1 MSTLIHELNPVK
13 LSILSASSTPIYAQ
27 TVEVRRHSCVP
38 SSQPLDYLEFPPG
51 RLLLHSDFTLQEGFP
66 SLFLRPC
73 PVDGKEPGHSDTT
86 HSQRPCRTTMAYDDS
101 MKKEGMTPYSEAF
114 QRA

>member
-1 MSTLIHELNPVK
+1 MSTLIRELNPVK
-13 LSILSASSTPIYAQ
+13 LSILPASSTPIYLQ
-27 TVEVRRHSCVP
+27 SEEVTRYSCVP

-66 SLFLRPC
+66 SLFLRPG

-86 HSQRPCRTTMAYDDS
+86 HS
-101 MKKEGMTPYSEAF
+101 
-114 QRA
+114 

>member
-13 LSILSASSTPIYAQ
+13 FSILPASSTPVYA
-27 TVEVRRHSCVP
+27 EVTRHSCVP

-66 SLFLRPC
+66 SLFLRPG
-73 PVDGKEPGHSDTT
+73 PVDGKEPGHSDPT

-101 MKKEGMTPYSEAF
+101 MKKEGMTPYSEAS